1 MDRLHVEIQGRG
13 SGRPSMSRRR
23 SVKRQRVEGKGARM
37 NRAANLL
44 RAVAFVLSSVISAGV
59 FGGFAVW
66 ALSTLDPA
74 TQEVIGLVSAP
85 WFTTPAYSKLTRAG
99 AGRVV
104 DRGSESSPSPVARRP

>member
-1 MDRLHVEIQGRG
+1 
-13 SGRPSMSRRR
+13 
-23 SVKRQRVEGKGARM
+23 M

-44 RAVAFVLSSVISAGV
+44 RSVAFVLSSVISAGV
-59 FGGFAVW
+59 FGGLAVW
-66 ALSTLDPA
+66 AMSTLDPA